1 MGKKS
6 KTVDLVLGED
16 GAYASIKKDTNTK
29 MAKSNKTLKPDIGEK
44 PKCTRE
50 NHADEFL
57 SGIDMGLDLI
67 DKFIPRVERFL
78 RLRG

>member
-6 KTVDLVLGED
+6 KTVDLVLSED
-16 GAYASIKKDTNTK
+16 GTYETATKKS
-29 MAKSNKTLKPDIGEK
+29 KSKSVVVKPTEK
-44 PKCTRE
+44 PKFIRE